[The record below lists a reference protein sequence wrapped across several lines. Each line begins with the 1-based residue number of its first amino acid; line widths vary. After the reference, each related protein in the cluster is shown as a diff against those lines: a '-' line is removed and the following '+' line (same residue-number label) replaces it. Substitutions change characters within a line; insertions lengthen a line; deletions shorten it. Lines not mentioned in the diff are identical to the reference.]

1 MLVLS
6 LLTAFLAVGAPA
18 VSPQSTETATPRAT
32 PPSAPPS
39 DTEVS
44 DEIVVVETRGA
55 GATPRE
61 AFDDAVREA
70 LRQVV
75 GTFIRSDSRLQNDQL
90 VEDRVIS
97 HSQGFIEK
105 VEKIGIA
112 ELKDG
117 VYLQEARVHVR
128 RGRISAAL
136 VAPGPQ
142 SVEVDGSTLAARV
155 TSMIEQKKSADE
167 LLGALF
173 EGWPASVMKLEVAQK
188 PTQVADVPDGVNVP
202 ADHVYYEV
210 KLDAMIDD
218 TRWRQWCAS
227 ARQVFSAV
235 SLVDGTVRA
244 WNPTHDC
251 KPVNTAPREWG
262 SAGGNNFV
270 ATYRV
275 SMSDLTAKAR
285 HYYVRPCMEQLH
297 DLLGALMKTTV
308 RDPGSLKDGMVQER
322 KGTPVALYSKL
333 GAAEAELFLLP
344 LEDSG
349 RWNELSSLGLHRG
362 NYPGFASL
370 PKIDC
375 DLVSREGTTVGTR
388 VRSPAAGNVAVL
400 GTYAGQGLG
409 GTACD
414 FSTIVA
420 PVWTFTTAPG
430 SQPPLAHALLPGF
443 ASLQN
448 SGTWEEILSTRM
460 TLVFGFAVAR
470 DEVEN
475 ISEVRASL
483 WRPRAQATPPRPT
496 AAMTPMADTV
506 DGATLAARVTSM
518 IEQKRSAQELIE
530 ALFEGWP
537 ASVMNSEVSQGPLE
551 SIRGVK
557 RRPEPAS
564 SVVLPPS
571 HTYVE
576 VKVDVWVNQD
586 KWMEWI
592 KAARQVFRAVALKER
607 EFKWNLK
614 SSPLVSATKT
624 GEGLCFVGGFR
635 DYMSSQMARA
645 SHLNVRSNDAELER
659 ELKSLLTEVTPD
671 DGSLKGGVSSQLSG
685 TPVALYGKLGSNT
698 VTLYVLPIEEH
709 GQDAMLREAGLQTAI
724 YPSFAPVPRISCE
737 LVTKDELTVG
747 SVAREPAKDH
757 LAIVGNYTSPGYSGQ
772 FGENFSMIGS
782 PLVGFD
788 TPHKLNPRAYA
799 FVPGFHAIQRNGS
812 SERVFAPRMTFVF
825 GYVVPD
831 DELEQIKTVRI
842 EVTSERG
849 DSR

>member
-6 LLTAFLAVGAPA
+6 LLTAFLAVEAPA

-90 VEDRVIS
+90 VQDRVIS

-128 RGRISAAL
+128 RGRISAAM

-155 TSMIEQKKSADE
+155 T
-167 LLGALF
+167 
-173 EGWPASVMKLEVAQK
+173 
-188 PTQVADVPDGVNVP
+188 T
-202 ADHVYYEV
+202 
-210 KLDAMIDD
+210 
-218 TRWRQWCAS
+218 
-227 ARQVFSAV
+227 
-235 SLVDGTVRA
+235 
-244 WNPTHDC
+244 
-251 KPVNTAPREWG
+251 
-262 SAGGNNFV
+262 
-270 ATYRV
+270 
-275 SMSDLTAKAR
+275 
-285 HYYVRPCMEQLH
+285 
-297 DLLGALMKTTV
+297 
-308 RDPGSLKDGMVQER
+308 
-322 KGTPVALYSKL
+322 
-333 GAAEAELFLLP
+333 
-344 LEDSG
+344 
-349 RWNELSSLGLHRG
+349 
-362 NYPGFASL
+362 
-370 PKIDC
+370 
-375 DLVSREGTTVGTR
+375 
-388 VRSPAAGNVAVL
+388 
-400 GTYAGQGLG
+400 
-409 GTACD
+409 
-414 FSTIVA
+414 
-420 PVWTFTTAPG
+420 
-430 SQPPLAHALLPGF
+430 
-443 ASLQN
+443 
-448 SGTWEEILSTRM
+448 
-460 TLVFGFAVAR
+460 
-470 DEVEN
+470 
-475 ISEVRASL
+475 
-483 WRPRAQATPPRPT
+483 
-496 AAMTPMADTV
+496 
-506 DGATLAARVTSM
+506 M

-645 SHLNVRSNDAELER
+645 SHLNVRSKDAELER

-685 TPVALYGKLGSNT
+685 TPVALYGELGSNS
-698 VTLYVLPIEEH
+698 VTIYVLPIEEH

-737 LVTKDELTVG
+737 LVTQDELTVG